1 MRRAVLQIITNP
13 IMLAMSG
20 VACLVGG
27 ALWPITASAAA
38 VSGSSDDGMPTLLP
52 WHFQSAAALFF
63 VGAAVVWCGALCSK
77 ANQVGFILLFYS
89 AAVLLNE
96 QVCMNAVDANACA
109 HTQACFQL
117 IAHASMCAGGQGGR
131 EGRGQ
136 G

>member
-1 MRRAVLQIITNP
+1 MSFDHCLNHPTAFVRRAVLQIITNP

-38 VSGSSDDGMPTLLP
+38 VSGTSDGGLHALLP

-77 ANQVGFILLFYS
+77 ANQVGFILLFSS
-89 AAVLLNE
+89 AAVLVNE
-96 QVCMNAVDANACA
+96 CVR
-109 HTQACFQL
+109 
-117 IAHASMCAGGQGGR
+117 MCVN
-131 EGRGQ
+131 ECECV
-136 G
+136 